1 MQTLLFAMS
10 GEHVGPFVRVP
21 RAHHTVH
28 EKRVTLHVLFR
39 GLTRARNGH
48 RAKRRVVLVKY
59 CLYHQVGVILVQ
71 FFRTCDMGG
80 YIVGCFG
87 SCHFE
92 RGVFKHG

>member
-10 GEHVGPFVRVP
+10 DEHGGPFVRVP
-21 RAHHTVH
+21 RPHHTVQ

-39 GLTRARNGH
+39 GLTRAPNGH
-48 RAKRRVVLVKY
+48 RAKRLVVVVKE
-59 CLYHQVGVILVQ
+59 CLYHQVGVILVL
-71 FFRTCDMGG
+71 FIRKFDMGG

-92 RGVFKHG
+92 RGVFNHG